1 MNKIKQPVQS
11 PEIAVTR
18 SAFWGTIVL
27 GALMLLVFGYFLAFF
42 LRQEKTFLINIS
54 TVVFLLSTFAALI
67 SLALTFRGR
76 QQLAANIEFY
86 ALSVVGIATIS
97 IFQGRQSAIF
107 SVLVISVLTILYLLP
122 RSSRRLY
129 WAVAIVGAIVMWA
142 IEWMNPAWRL
152 ELNAATPG
160 PAASILFAIILAAAV
175 LREAWGGSLRT
186 KFLTGVT
193 ALIVIS
199 VTVLA
204 STNYYNNQEDLTS
217 SAGAG
222 LKSLADSQ
230 ALAIS
235 ILLQKEGYI
244 LQSFSLNKLV
254 QDRVAEAN
262 ALYGLNQEEN
272 LRQIKALDDQWRAAD
287 KANNDFDPLVR
298 AALNG
303 DVATELQ
310 EFKEAFPENV
320 EVFVTDKYGA
330 NLAATNRTSDYYQAD
345 EEWWQAAYNNGQG
358 AVYFGQP
365 EFDESSQTFGL
376 ILAIPLYKHGTLE
389 VAGILRTTVNIS
401 AIVDILSAPL
411 LGGTAHTD
419 LYLPG
424 DQALAPEE
432 TTQGLRPADPEA
444 LKHLSALTS
453 STDYE
458 TFTLDGVPSAV
469 SASAISSTDPAMQ
482 SAIQNLGWV
491 LIVDQSE
498 EDYLAPIRAQTGS
511 TVTIALIIIAL
522 SAALA
527 VLMAQLLST
536 PITRLTS
543 VAEQIAAGNINTQ
556 AAVESNDEIGIL
568 ANTFNSM
575 TSQLHTTLSTLE
587 QRVADRTRNLALAAE
602 VGRSVSQVRAL
613 DVMLKDACE
622 LILKEF
628 NLYYV
633 QVYLTDPSGSNLRLE
648 AGTGSVGDQLVG
660 RGHSLPVNANSVNGR
675 AATEKHSVVISD
687 TSKSAAF
694 RQNPLLPETKGE
706 MAVPL
711 IVAGKVVGVLDMQS
725 SQPGA
730 LTVEVLPAFEAL
742 AGQLAVAIQNANLLA
757 ETQQARAQVE
767 AQARRLVR
775 QGWSEHLDAIYNPE
789 QLGFVFD
796 HNVVAPLAEAGES
809 QLPENGKAISVPIAV
824 TGESLGSLVVELDD
838 ETRAEQTSE
847 LVNVV
852 ARQVAQQ
859 IENLRLLESSER
871 YRNEAEQASRRL
883 TREGWKSY
891 AEKSAESLQYIY
903 DLNQVRPLNGDHVE
917 TAAAIPL
924 KVRDEVVG
932 KVAVQGL
939 DKNDAEALSLA
950 NAVAERLGAHIEGL
964 RQYDQTQSALAQS
977 EKLFEASRR
986 ITQAADLQELT
997 AVAVEAINIPVINR
1011 AILTTFN
1018 YGAEGAVE
1026 SLDVIANWWNGT
1038 GNQVTEVGT
1047 HYPSNVV
1054 RMMQTF
1060 ISPTPLFFEDG
1071 FTDERVDATTMQLVK
1086 RLNLRAVAVL
1096 PLQAGANQI
1105 GVLMLEA
1112 EEPYSFKEEEKRL
1125 FVALGPQISTVLE
1138 NRRQFE
1144 RAQGQAKRE
1153 ATLNLINQK
1162 IQSATSVEAVLQI
1175 AARELGTA
1183 LGAPMT
1189 VAQLSLK
1196 EKTS

>member
-1 MNKIKQPVQS
+1 MNKIKQPVQI

-18 SAFWGTIVL
+18 SAFWGTIIL
-27 GALMLLVFGYFLAFF
+27 GMLALLVFGYFLAFF
-42 LRQEKTFLINIS
+42 LGQEKTLLINIA
-54 TVVFLLSTFAALI
+54 TIVFLFSTLAALTSI
-67 SLALTFRGR
+67 VLTFRGR
-76 QQLAANIEFY
+76 QQLATEIEFY
-86 ALSVVGIATIS
+86 TLFVMGIATIS
-97 IFQGRQSAIF
+97 IFQGRQSA
-107 SVLVISVLTILYLLP
+107 VISILLISILTILYLLP
-122 RSSRRLY
+122 KQSRRWY
-129 WAVAIVGAIVMWA
+129 WFVAITGTAVMWA
-142 IEWMNPAWRL
+142 IERMNPSWRL
-152 ELNAATPG
+152 ELNAARPG
-160 PAASILFAIILAAAV
+160 PAAVILFTLILGWIV
-175 LREAWGGSLRT
+175 FSQSRRFVEASLRNRLT
-186 KFLTGVT
+186 AAFLALTFFTISAVGVVTNLVATAQLDEVLGKSFSDLSSRMALETGNTIARNKV
-193 ALIVIS
+193 AM
-199 VTVLA
+199 
-204 STNYYNNQEDLTS
+204 D
-217 SAGAG
+217 
-222 LKSLADSQ
+222 SLA
-230 ALAIS
+230 
-235 ILLQKEGYI
+235 
-244 LQSFSLNKLV
+244 LNKFV
-254 QDRVAEAN
+254 QDSVAEAN
-262 ALYGLNQEEN
+262 INGTSDVTLLTVVDQRWRSASDNNSLIRGV
-272 LRQIKALDDQWRAAD
+272 LDNELAD
-287 KANNDFDPLVR
+287 EL
-298 AALNG
+298 L
-303 DVATELQ
+303 ELQ
-310 EFKEAFPENV
+310 ARLPQYAEIFI
-320 EVFVTDKYGA
+320 TDRYGA
-330 NLAATNRTSDYYQAD
+330 IIASTDRTSDYYQAD
-345 EEWWQAAYNNGQG
+345 EEWWQNAWNKG
-358 AVYFGQP
+358 AGKVYISEP
-365 EFDESSQTFGL
+365 VFDESAGVY
-376 ILAIPLYKHGTLE
+376 AINIALPIPAHESSEIIG
-389 VAGILRTTVNIS
+389 VLRAT
-401 AIVDILSAPL
+401 VDINEMTNVLSADQLGKTGQAILLLPNNQFVSSEIGAELGALDAETLSNIESIQTGYAEITYDGIASEVGKAHVTASSEQDKDLIDQLNWTIVVHQDASESHAPVATTTRSIIYTAIAVL
-411 LGGTAHTD
+411 LGAGLLALYVSGQFVKPIENLTA
-419 LYLPG
+419 
-424 DQALAPEE
+424 
-432 TTQGLRPADPEA
+432 
-444 LKHLSALTS
+444 
-453 STDYE
+453 
-458 TFTLDGVPSAV
+458 
-469 SASAISSTDPAMQ
+469 
-482 SAIQNLGWV
+482 
-491 LIVDQSE
+491 
-498 EDYLAPIRAQTGS
+498 
-511 TVTIALIIIAL
+511 IAG
-522 SAALA
+522 
-527 VLMAQLLST
+527 
-536 PITRLTS
+536 
-543 VAEQIAAGNINTQ
+543 QIAHGDLSVK
-556 AAVESNDEIGIL
+556 AAVTSQDEIGVL
-568 ANTFNSM
+568 AKTFNSM

-602 VGRSVSQVRAL
+602 VGRSVSQVRTL

-633 QVYLTDPSGSNLRLE
+633 QVYLTDASGSNLRLE

-675 AATEKHSVVISD
+675 AATEKQSVVISD
-687 TSKSAAF
+687 TFKSAAF

-711 IVAGKVVGVLDMQS
+711 IVADKVVGVLDMQS
-725 SQPGA
+725 SQPGV

-775 QGWSEHLDAIYNPE
+775 QGWSEHLDAIHNPE

-932 KVAVQGL
+932 KVAIQGL
-939 DKNDAEALSLA
+939 DKNDADALNLA

-1018 YGAEGAVE
+1018 YGAEGDVE

-1071 FTDERVDATTMQLVK
+1071 FTDERVDAMTMQLVK

-1096 PLQAGANQI
+1096 PLRAGANQI

-1196 EKTS
+1196 DKTS

>member
-1 MNKIKQPVQS
+1 MNKIKQPAQS
-11 PEIAVTR
+11 SEPTANRRV
-18 SAFWGTIVL
+18 FWGTIIL
-27 GALMLLVFGYFLAFF
+27 GMLALLVFGYFLAFF
-42 LRQEKTFLINIS
+42 LRQEKTLLINIA
-54 TVVFLLSTFAALI
+54 TIVFLFSTLAALTSI
-67 SLALTFRGR
+67 VLTFRGR
-76 QQLAANIEFY
+76 QQLATEIEFY
-86 ALSVVGIATIS
+86 TLFVMGIATIS
-97 IFQGRQSAIF
+97 IFQGRQSA
-107 SVLVISVLTILYLLP
+107 VISILLISILTILYLLP
-122 RSSRRLY
+122 KQSRRWY
-129 WAVAIVGAIVMWA
+129 WFVAITGTAVMWA
-142 IEWMNPAWRL
+142 IERMNPSWRL
-152 ELNAATPG
+152 ELNAARPG
-160 PAASILFAIILAAAV
+160 PAAVILFTLILGWIV
-175 LREAWGGSLRT
+175 FSQSRRFVEASLRNRLT
-186 KFLTGVT
+186 AAFLALTFFTISAVGVVTNLVATAQLDEVLGKSFSDLSSRMALETGNTIARNKV
-193 ALIVIS
+193 AM
-199 VTVLA
+199 
-204 STNYYNNQEDLTS
+204 D
-217 SAGAG
+217 
-222 LKSLADSQ
+222 SLA
-230 ALAIS
+230 
-235 ILLQKEGYI
+235 
-244 LQSFSLNKLV
+244 LNKFV
-254 QDRVAEAN
+254 QDSVAEAN
-262 ALYGLNQEEN
+262 
-272 LRQIKALDDQWRAAD
+272 
-287 KANNDFDPLVR
+287 
-298 AALNG
+298 LNG
-303 DVATELQ
+303 TSDVTLLTVVDQRWRSASDNNSLIRGVLDNELADELLELQ
-310 EFKEAFPENV
+310 ARLPQYAEIFI
-320 EVFVTDKYGA
+320 TDRYGA
-330 NLAATNRTSDYYQAD
+330 IIASTDRTSDYYQAD
-345 EEWWQAAYNNGQG
+345 EEWWQNAWNKG
-358 AVYFGQP
+358 AGKVYISEP
-365 EFDESSQTFGL
+365 VFDESAGVY
-376 ILAIPLYKHGTLE
+376 AINIALPIPAHESSEIIG
-389 VAGILRTTVNIS
+389 VLRAT
-401 AIVDILSAPL
+401 VDINEMTNVLSADQLGKTGQAILLLPNNQFVSSEIGAELGALDAETLSNIESIQTGYAEITYDGIASEVGKAHVTASSEQDKDLIDQLNWTIVVHQDASESHAPVATTTRSIIYTAIAVL
-411 LGGTAHTD
+411 LGAGLLALYVSGQFVKPIENLTA
-419 LYLPG
+419 
-424 DQALAPEE
+424 
-432 TTQGLRPADPEA
+432 
-444 LKHLSALTS
+444 
-453 STDYE
+453 
-458 TFTLDGVPSAV
+458 
-469 SASAISSTDPAMQ
+469 
-482 SAIQNLGWV
+482 
-491 LIVDQSE
+491 
-498 EDYLAPIRAQTGS
+498 
-511 TVTIALIIIAL
+511 IAG
-522 SAALA
+522 
-527 VLMAQLLST
+527 
-536 PITRLTS
+536 
-543 VAEQIAAGNINTQ
+543 QIAHGDLSVK
-556 AAVESNDEIGIL
+556 AAVTSQDEIGVL
-568 ANTFNSM
+568 AKTFNSM

-602 VGRSVSQVRAL
+602 VGRSVSQVRTL

-633 QVYLTDPSGSNLRLE
+633 QVYLTDASGSNLRLE

-675 AATEKHSVVISD
+675 AATEKQSVVISD
-687 TSKSAAF
+687 TFKSAAF

-711 IVAGKVVGVLDMQS
+711 IVADKVVGVLDMQS
-725 SQPGA
+725 SQPGV

-775 QGWSEHLDAIYNPE
+775 QGWSEHLDAIHNPE
-789 QLGFVFD
+789 QLGFVYD

-838 ETRAEQTSE
+838 ETRAEETSE

-871 YRNEAEQASRRL
+871 YRHEVEQASRRL

-932 KVAVQGL
+932 KVAIQGL
-939 DKNDAEALSLA
+939 DQNDAEALSLA

-1018 YGAEGAVE
+1018 YGAEGDVE

-1071 FTDERVDATTMQLVK
+1071 FTDERVDAMTMQLVK

-1096 PLQAGANQI
+1096 PLRAGANQI

-1112 EEPYSFKEEEKRL
+1112 EEPYNFKEEEKRL

-1196 EKTS
+1196 DKTS